1 MKKIYLQ
8 GLLIL
13 TLLTPAAVWGAEDQS
28 PQDALILQKLASPD
42 QTKTAAATDPLPP
55 DLKPANSADEVV
67 MQPPPVDLAKADPP
81 GANGPEPENPDSGF
95 ISSENAPLD
104 KKSKKAVRMADEWQ
118 NRPVLPTFEEKDG
131 AIVYTFGATEP
142 VLVCK
147 PLTVCVIRL
156 ELGEQILDKP
166 HCGDAARW
174 IITPSE
180 SNGGRPPHIYIKP
193 LDSGLV
199 TNLAINTDRRTYII
213 SLRSR
218 NDKYTPLIAFRYPEN
233 DEKQW
238 DEYMSQ
244 QQSKA
249 AEDARN
255 KRFGAGGGVYDASKL
270 SFAYTVTGEAR
281 WKPLRVFNDGKKTYI
296 QMPSIMKM
304 YEAPVL
310 LTINDGTESL
320 VNYRLHD
327 DTFIVDQLFD
337 RAVLLSGVGR
347 AQSKITIER
356 DNIQVA
362 AGPGI
367 ISQKIQDN

>member
-1 MKKIYLQ
+1 MKTRCLQ

-13 TLLTPAAVWGAEDQS
+13 ALLIPAAVRATQDQP
-28 PQDALILQKLASPD
+28 PQDAILLQKQTSPD
-42 QTKTAAATDPLPP
+42 HVAQQPQEEKTVVSGADQVVIE
-55 DLKPANSADEVV
+55 PAPV
-67 MQPPPVDLAKADPP
+67 MAKAEPP
-81 GANGPEPENPDSGF
+81 EAEISEPDI
-95 ISSENAPLD
+95 ISRSNAPLD
-104 KKSKKAVRMADEWQ
+104 KKSNKAVKLASEWQ
-118 NRPVLPTFEEKDG
+118 NRPVLPSFEEKDG

-142 VLVCK
+142 TLVCK

-193 LDSGLV
+193 LDSGLI

-213 SLRSR
+213 SLKSR

-238 DEYMSQ
+238 DEYMAAQ
-244 QQSKA
+244 KQKE

-255 KRFGAGGGVYDASKL
+255 KRFGAGGGVYDAAKL
-270 SFAYTVTGEAR
+270 AFNYAITGEAR
-281 WKPLRVFNDGKKTYI
+281 WKPLRVFNDGRKTYI
-296 QMPSIMKM
+296 QMPSIMQM

-337 RAVLLSGVGR
+337 RAVLVSGVGR
-347 AQSKITIER
+347 SQTKITIER
-356 DNIQVA
+356 ENSHIAAAPGGIGSPTQVD
-362 AGPGI
+362 
-367 ISQKIQDN
+367 K

>member
-1 MKKIYLQ
+1 MKTRYLQ

-13 TLLTPAAVWGAEDQS
+13 ALLIPFAAWAAQDQP
-28 PQDALILQKLASPD
+28 PQDAILLQKLA
-42 QTKTAAATDPLPP
+42 PP
-55 DLKPANSADEVV
+55 DNAAQQQQEEKTVVPAADQVV
-67 MQPPPVDLAKADPP
+67 IEPGPVNLAKADPP
-81 GANGPEPENPDSGF
+81 EAENSEPGI
-95 ISSENAPLD
+95 ISRSNAPLD
-104 KKSKKAVRMADEWQ
+104 KKSNKAVKLASEWQ
-118 NRPVLPTFEEKDG
+118 NRPVLPSFEEKDG

-142 VLVCK
+142 TLVCK

-199 TNLAINTDRRTYII
+199 TNLAVNTDRRTYII
-213 SLRSR
+213 SLKSR

-238 DEYMSQ
+238 DEYMAAQ
-244 QQSKA
+244 KQKE
-249 AEDARN
+249 AEDVRN
-255 KRFGAGGGVYDASKL
+255 KRFGAGGGVYDAAKL
-270 SFAYTVTGEAR
+270 SFNYAITGEAR
-281 WKPLRVFNDGKKTYI
+281 WKPLRVFNDGRKTYI
-296 QMPSIMKM
+296 QMPSIMQM

-337 RAVLLSGVGR
+337 RAVLVSGVGR
-347 AQSKITIER
+347 TQAKITIER
-356 DNIQVA
+356 VNVHIAAAPGSIRSPTQVD
-362 AGPGI
+362 
-367 ISQKIQDN
+367 K

>member
-1 MKKIYLQ
+1 MKTRCLQ

-13 TLLTPAAVWGAEDQS
+13 ALLIPAAARATQDQP
-28 PQDALILQKLASPD
+28 PQDAILLQKQTSPNHVAQQPQEEKTVVPGAD
-42 QTKTAAATDPLPP
+42 QVVIE
-55 DLKPANSADEVV
+55 PAPV
-67 MQPPPVDLAKADPP
+67 MAKAEPP
-81 GANGPEPENPDSGF
+81 EAEISEPDI
-95 ISSENAPLD
+95 ISRSNAPLD
-104 KKSKKAVRMADEWQ
+104 KKSNKAVKLASEWQ
-118 NRPVLPTFEEKDG
+118 NRPVLPSFEEKDG

-142 VLVCK
+142 TLVCK

-193 LDSGLV
+193 LDSGLI

-213 SLRSR
+213 SLKSR

-238 DEYMSQ
+238 DEYMAAQ
-244 QQSKA
+244 KQKE

-255 KRFGAGGGVYDASKL
+255 KRFGAGGWVYDAAKL
-270 SFAYTVTGEAR
+270 AFNYAITGEAR
-281 WKPLRVFNDGKKTYI
+281 WKPLRVFNDGRKTYI
-296 QMPSIMKM
+296 QMPSIMQM

-337 RAVLLSGVGR
+337 RAVLVSGVGR
-347 AQSKITIER
+347 SQTKITIER
-356 DNIQVA
+356 ENSHIAAAPGGIGSPTQVD
-362 AGPGI
+362 
-367 ISQKIQDN
+367 K